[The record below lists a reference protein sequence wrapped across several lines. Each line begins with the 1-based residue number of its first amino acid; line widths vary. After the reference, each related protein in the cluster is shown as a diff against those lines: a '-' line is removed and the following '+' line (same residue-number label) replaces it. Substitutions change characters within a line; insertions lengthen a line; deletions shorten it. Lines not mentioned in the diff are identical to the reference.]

1 MQISSVHGANV
12 GRIRSLTAQTNRHCR
27 FLGVDAYWALCMA
40 INVYLAFFRG
50 FTVEQLRALDI
61 RYLLACYGASFVPA
75 LVFIF
80 INNPKSI
87 YGSAVIWCWISPEW
101 EFLRLV
107 VLYAIVW
114 YELLRCCSAMGYE
127 LLIGI

>member
-1 MQISSVHGANV
+1 M
-12 GRIRSLTAQTNRHCR
+12 AQTNRRPR

-80 INNPKSI
+80 INYPSSI
-87 YGSAVIWCWISPEW
+87 YGEAVIWCWISPDW

-114 YELLRCCSAMGYE
+114 YGLMIASSA
-127 LLIGI
+127 